1 MNDHTLSNY
10 VAESIK
16 AYLDICDGNVSQ
28 ALHAYVMEHTER
40 LLLQQV
46 LQHTQFNQTRAAEIL
61 GISRVT
67 LKKKLVKYQIP
78 NY

>member
-46 LQHTQFNQTRAAEIL
+46 LEHTEFNQTRSAEIL

-78 NY
+78 NH